1 MNKKTS
7 GMVFPG
13 EYIAEIE
20 EFQAGNNT
28 FTLDGTIRSTVLG
41 KKEYDFKRRT
51 IKIDPIN
58 PQDLPKVGDVV
69 MGFVEMLFG
78 SMISVKLFSVNSK
91 PYYSGLSAIASARMG
106 NKGGWNRDR
115 YNRKPKSIY
124 RFGDIVRGQ
133 ISSLMNSSIHLT
145 VDGTNFGLL
154 YSLCLNC
161 GGDTVKIDNG
171 VKCIECS
178 SYEEKR
184 VATDYGTS
192 LLRPPINTGKEK
204 RINSARR

>member
-1 MNKKTS
+1 MKKKTS

-13 EYIAEIE
+13 EYMAEIE

-28 FTLDGTIRSTVLG
+28 FVFDGTIRSSVLG

-58 PQDLPKVGDVV
+58 SQELPKIGDVV

-78 SMISVKLFSVNSK
+78 SMISVKLFSVNNK
-91 PYYSGLSAIASARMG
+91 LFTAGLSAIASARTG
-106 NKGGWNRDR
+106 NNKGWNRDR

-124 RFGDIVRGQ
+124 RIGDIIRGQ
-133 ISSLMNSSIHLT
+133 ITSLMNSSIHIA

-161 GGDTVKIDNG
+161 GGNTVKINNG

-178 SYEEKR
+178 MYEEKR
-184 VATDYGTS
+184 VANDYGTNLLTS
-192 LLRPPINTGKEK
+192 LH
-204 RINSARR
+204 

>member
-1 MNKKTS
+1 
-7 GMVFPG
+7 MVFPG

-28 FTLDGTIRSTVLG
+28 FILDGTIRSSVLG
-41 KKEYDFKRRT
+41 KKEYDFKRRA

-58 PQDLPKVGDVV
+58 SQEFPKIGDVV

-78 SMISVKLFSVNSK
+78 SMISVKLFSLNNK
-91 PYYSGLSAIASARMG
+91 MYTAGLSAIASARMG
-106 NKGGWNRDR
+106 NSKGWNRDR
-115 YNRKPKSIY
+115 YNRKAKSIY
-124 RFGDIVRGQ
+124 RIGDIVRGQ
-133 ISSLMNSSIHLT
+133 ITSLMNSSIHMA

-178 SYEEKR
+178 TYEEKR
-184 VATDYGTS
+184 VANDYGTS
-192 LLRPPINTGKEK
+192 PLKSLRK
-204 RINSARR
+204 S

>member
-1 MNKKTS
+1 MKKKPS

-13 EYIAEIE
+13 EYMAEIE

-28 FTLDGTIRSTVLG
+28 FVLDGTIRSSVLG

-58 PQDLPKVGDVV
+58 SQELPKIGDVV

-78 SMISVKLFSVNSK
+78 SMISVKLFSVNNK
-91 PYYSGLSAIASARMG
+91 LFTAGLSAIASARTG
-106 NKGGWNRDR
+106 NNKGWNRDR

-124 RFGDIVRGQ
+124 RIGDIIRGQ
-133 ISSLMNSSIHLT
+133 ISSLMNSSIHIA

-161 GGDTVKIDNG
+161 GGNTVKINNG

-178 SYEEKR
+178 MYEEKR
-184 VATDYGTS
+184 VANDYGTNLLTS
-192 LLRPPINTGKEK
+192 LG
-204 RINSARR
+204 

>member
-41 KKEYDFKRRT
+41 NKEYDSKRRT

-58 PQDLPKVGDVV
+58 PQELPKIGDIV

-78 SMISVKLFSVNSK
+78 PMISVKLFSVNNK
-91 PYYSGLSAIASARMG
+91 QYGSGLSAIASARTG
-106 NKGGWNRDR
+106 NNKGGWNRDR

-124 RFGDIVRGQ
+124 RIGDIVRGQ
-133 ISSLMNSSIHLT
+133 ITSLMNSSIHIT
-145 VDGTNFGLL
+145 VDETNFGLL

-161 GGDTVKIDNG
+161 GGDTVKINNG

-184 VATDYGTS
+184 VSSDYGTS
-192 LLRPPINTGKEK
+192 LLKPFQ
-204 RINSARR
+204 

>member
-1 MNKKTS
+1 MNKKIS

-41 KKEYDFKRRT
+41 NKAYDSKRRT

-58 PQDLPKVGDVV
+58 PQDLPKIGDVV

-78 SMISVKLFSVNSK
+78 PMISVKLFSVNNK
-91 PYYSGLSAIASARMG
+91 PYGSGLSAIASARTG
-106 NKGGWNRDR
+106 SNKGGWNRDR

-124 RFGDIVRGQ
+124 RVGDIVRGQ
-133 ISSLMNSSIHLT
+133 ITSLMNSSIHIT

-154 YSLCLNC
+154 YSLCLSC
-161 GGDTVKIDNG
+161 GGDTVKINNG
-171 VKCIECS
+171 VKCVECS

-184 VATDYGTS
+184 VSSDYGTS
-192 LLRPPINTGKEK
+192 LLKPFQ
-204 RINSARR
+204 

>member
-1 MNKKTS
+1 MKKKTS

-28 FTLDGTIRSTVLG
+28 FVLDGTIRSSVLG

-51 IKIDPIN
+51 IRINPIN
-58 PQDLPKVGDVV
+58 LQELPKIGDVV

-78 SMISVKLFSVNSK
+78 SMISVRLFSVNNKSFTA
-91 PYYSGLSAIASARMG
+91 GLSAIASVRTG
-106 NKGGWNRDR
+106 NNKGWNRDR

-124 RFGDIVRGQ
+124 RIGDIIRGQ
-133 ISSLMNSSIHLT
+133 ITSLMNSSIHIA

-154 YSLCLNC
+154 YSLCLIC
-161 GGDTVKIDNG
+161 GGNTVKINNG

-178 SYEEKR
+178 AYEEKR
-184 VATDYGTS
+184 VANDYGTNLIQS
-192 LLRPPINTGKEK
+192 LY
-204 RINSARR
+204 

>member
-41 KKEYDFKRRT
+41 NKAYDSKRRT

-58 PQDLPKVGDVV
+58 PQELPKIGDIV

-78 SMISVKLFSVNSK
+78 PMISVKLFSVNNK
-91 PYYSGLSAIASARMG
+91 PYGSGLSAIASARTG
-106 NKGGWNRDR
+106 NNKGGWNRDR

-124 RFGDIVRGQ
+124 RIGDIVRGQ
-133 ISSLMNSSIHLT
+133 ITSLMNSSIHIT
-145 VDGTNFGLL
+145 VDETNFGLL

-161 GGDTVKIDNG
+161 GGDTVKINNG

-184 VATDYGTS
+184 VSSDYGTS
-192 LLRPPINTGKEK
+192 LLKPFQ
-204 RINSARR
+204 

>member
-1 MNKKTS
+1 MNNKMS
-7 GMVFPG
+7 EMVFPG

-28 FTLDGTIRSTVLG
+28 FILDGTIRSSVLG

-58 PQDLPKVGDVV
+58 SQELPRIGDVV

-78 SMISVKLFSVNSK
+78 SMISVKLFSVNNK
-91 PYYSGLSAIASARMG
+91 LFTAGLSAIASVRTG
-106 NKGGWNRDR
+106 NNKGWNRDR
-115 YNRKPKSIY
+115 YSRKVKSIY
-124 RFGDIVRGQ
+124 RIGDIIRGQ
-133 ISSLMNSSIHLT
+133 ITSLMNSSIHID

-161 GGDTVKIDNG
+161 GGNTVKINNG

-178 SYEEKR
+178 TYEEKR
-184 VATDYGTS
+184 VANDYGTILLKS
-192 LLRPPINTGKEK
+192 LH
-204 RINSARR
+204 

>member
-1 MNKKTS
+1 
-7 GMVFPG
+7 MVFPG

-28 FTLDGTIRSTVLG
+28 FILDGTIRSSVLG
-41 KKEYDFKRRT
+41 KKEYDFKRRS

-58 PQDLPKVGDVV
+58 SQEFPKIGDVV

-78 SMISVKLFSVNSK
+78 SMISVKLFSLNNK
-91 PYYSGLSAIASARMG
+91 MYTAGLSAIASARMG
-106 NKGGWNRDR
+106 NSKGWNRDR
-115 YNRKPKSIY
+115 YNRKAKSIY
-124 RFGDIVRGQ
+124 RIGDIVRGQ
-133 ISSLMNSSIHLT
+133 ITSLMNSSIHMA

-161 GGDTVKIDNG
+161 GGDTVKINNG

-178 SYEEKR
+178 MYEEKR
-184 VATDYGTS
+184 VANEYGTS
-192 LLRPPINTGKEK
+192 PLKSLRL
-204 RINSARR
+204 S

>member
-1 MNKKTS
+1 MDKKTS

-28 FTLDGTIRSTVLG
+28 FTLDGTIRSTVIG
-41 KKEYDFKRRT
+41 NREYDFKRRA

-58 PQDLPKVGDVV
+58 PQELPKIGDVV
-69 MGFVEMLFG
+69 LGFVEMLFG
-78 SMISVKLFSVNSK
+78 PMISIKLFFVNNKS
-91 PYYSGLSAIASARMG
+91 YTSGLSAIASARTG
-106 NKGGWNRDR
+106 NNKGGWNRDR

-124 RFGDIVRGQ
+124 RIGDIVRGQ
-133 ISSLMNSSIHLT
+133 ITSLMNSSIHIT
-145 VDGTNFGLL
+145 VDGPNFGLL

-161 GGDTVKIDNG
+161 GGDTVKINNG

-178 SYEEKR
+178 AYEEKR
-184 VATDYGTS
+184 VANEYGTS
-192 LLRPPINTGKEK
+192 LLKPFNKQL
-204 RINSARR
+204 

>member
-41 KKEYDFKRRT
+41 NKEYDSKRRT

-58 PQDLPKVGDVV
+58 PQELPKIGDIV

-78 SMISVKLFSVNSK
+78 PMISVKLFSVNNK
-91 PYYSGLSAIASARMG
+91 PYGSGLSAIASARTG
-106 NKGGWNRDR
+106 NNKGGWNRDR

-124 RFGDIVRGQ
+124 RIGDIVRGQ
-133 ISSLMNSSIHLT
+133 ITSLMNSSIHIT
-145 VDGTNFGLL
+145 VDETNFGLL

-161 GGDTVKIDNG
+161 GGDTVKINNG

-184 VATDYGTS
+184 VSSDYGTS
-192 LLRPPINTGKEK
+192 LLKPFQ
-204 RINSARR
+204 

>member
-1 MNKKTS
+1 MKKKTS

-20 EFQAGNNT
+20 EFEGGNHT
-28 FTLDGTIRSTVLG
+28 FTLDGTIRSSALG

-58 PQDLPKVGDVV
+58 PQELPKIGDVV

-78 SMISVKLFSVNSK
+78 SMISVKLFSVNNK
-91 PYYSGLSAIASARMG
+91 LYTSGLSAIASARTG
-106 NKGGWNRDR
+106 NNKGWNRDR

-124 RFGDIVRGQ
+124 RFGDIIRGQ
-133 ISSLMNSSIHLT
+133 ITSLMNSSIHIA
-145 VDGTNFGLL
+145 VDGANFGLL

-161 GGDTVKIDNG
+161 GGDTVRINNG
-171 VKCIECS
+171 IKCIECS

-184 VATDYGTS
+184 VANDYGTS
-192 LLRPPINTGKEK
+192 LLK
-204 RINSARR
+204 SFH

>member
-20 EFQAGNNT
+20 EFDAGNNT

-41 KKEYDFKRRT
+41 NKAYDSKRRT
-51 IKIDPIN
+51 IKIDPVN
-58 PQDLPKVGDVV
+58 PQELPKIGDIV

-78 SMISVKLFSVNSK
+78 PMISVKLFSVNNK
-91 PYYSGLSAIASARMG
+91 PYGSGLSAIASARTG
-106 NKGGWNRDR
+106 NNKGGWNRDR

-124 RFGDIVRGQ
+124 RIGDIIRGQ
-133 ISSLMNSSIHLT
+133 ITSLMNSSIHIT
-145 VDGTNFGLL
+145 VDGANFGLL

-161 GGDTVKIDNG
+161 GGDTVKINNG

-178 SYEEKR
+178 YYEEKR
-184 VATDYGTS
+184 ISSDYGTS
-192 LLRPPINTGKEK
+192 LLKPFQ
-204 RINSARR
+204 

>member
-1 MNKKTS
+1 MKKKTS

-28 FTLDGTIRSTVLG
+28 FVLDGTIRSSVLG

-58 PQDLPKVGDVV
+58 SQELPKIGDVV

-78 SMISVKLFSVNSK
+78 SMISVKLFSVNNK
-91 PYYSGLSAIASARMG
+91 LFTAGLSAIASARTG
-106 NKGGWNRDR
+106 NNKGWNRDR

-124 RFGDIVRGQ
+124 RIGDIIRGQ
-133 ISSLMNSSIHLT
+133 ISSLMNSSIHIA

-161 GGDTVKIDNG
+161 GGNTVKINNG

-178 SYEEKR
+178 MYEEKR
-184 VATDYGTS
+184 VANDYGTNLLTS
-192 LLRPPINTGKEK
+192 LG
-204 RINSARR
+204 

>member
-41 KKEYDFKRRT
+41 NRAYDFKRRT

-58 PQDLPKVGDVV
+58 PQELPKVGDVV

-78 SMISVKLFSVNSK
+78 SMISVKMFYVNNK
-91 PYYSGLSAIASARMG
+91 PYSSGLSAIASARTG
-106 NKGGWNRDR
+106 NNKGGWNRDR

-124 RFGDIVRGQ
+124 RIGDIIRGQ
-133 ISSLMNSSIHLT
+133 ITSMMNSSIHIT
-145 VDGTNFGLL
+145 VDGANFGLL

-161 GGDTVKIDNG
+161 GGDTVKINNG

-184 VATDYGTS
+184 VSNDYGTS
-192 LLRPPINTGKEK
+192 LLKPFH
-204 RINSARR
+204 

>member
-13 EYIAEIE
+13 EYVAEIE

-41 KKEYDFKRRT
+41 NKAYDFKRRT

-58 PQDLPKVGDVV
+58 PQELPKIGDVV

-78 SMISVKLFSVNSK
+78 SMISVKMFYVNNK
-91 PYYSGLSAIASARMG
+91 PYSSGLSAIASARTG
-106 NKGGWNRDR
+106 NSKGGWNRDR

-124 RFGDIVRGQ
+124 RIGDIIRGQ
-133 ISSLMNSSIHLT
+133 ITSMMNSSIHIT
-145 VDGTNFGLL
+145 VDGANFGLL

-161 GGDTVKIDNG
+161 GGDTVKINNG

-184 VATDYGTS
+184 VSNDYGTS
-192 LLRPPINTGKEK
+192 LLKPFQ
-204 RINSARR
+204 